1 MFTCLLGRKRSSV
14 VKSHV
19 RSLVACLFNIILHL
33 QGPSIFYGN
42 IITSKGDA
50 DPDPGSVILMCVE
63 ILTKVFGRHAMYQL
77 DSSQVGQSLR
87 IPAAL
92 FQNFSQLRISEAP
105 SAESAPNSLM
115 FLDGRDT
122 EIVEVMSS
130 CVVDRRFLIDLFA
143 ACCRL
148 LSTVLKHYKRCASCL
163 FLKQNNTTILFIC
176 KLGAFVYGETSYSKL
191 HENLEISLTSV
202 NVILRPNRMTSLPL
216 PSPP

>member
-1 MFTCLLGRKRSSV
+1 M
-14 VKSHV
+14 
-19 RSLVACLFNIILHL
+19 

-42 IITSKGDA
+42 IITRKGDA

-63 ILTKVFGRHAMYQL
+63 VLTKVFGKDAMYQL

-92 FQNFSQLRISEAP
+92 FQNFFQLRFSEPP

-122 EIVEVMSS
+122 EVMSS
-130 CVVDRRFLIDLFA
+130 SVVDRRFLIDLFA

-148 LSTVLKHYKRCASCL
+148 LSTVLKHYKRCASVC
-163 FLKQNNTTILFIC
+163 F
-176 KLGAFVYGETSYSKL
+176 ETK
-191 HENLEISLTSV
+191 
-202 NVILRPNRMTSLPL
+202 
-216 PSPP
+216 